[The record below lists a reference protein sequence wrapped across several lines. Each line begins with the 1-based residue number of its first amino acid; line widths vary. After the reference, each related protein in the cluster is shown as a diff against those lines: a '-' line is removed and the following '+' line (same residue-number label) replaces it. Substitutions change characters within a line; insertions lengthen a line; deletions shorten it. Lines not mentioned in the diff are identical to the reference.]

1 MRPTAP
7 AARAPGAP
15 IRSAAAPGPG
25 ERTLTPARPR
35 LPVTPEPASKVF
47 APRAPAPARTA
58 PAQRGRVQPPQPSSL
73 DRSYQAER
81 ATAEARH
88 REEFAKPPAGE
99 SSSAQSQRQETE
111 HQQLD
116 QQYQRARAAGKSA
129 MPAQPAPRTPKAA
142 EKAPAKAPT
151 RERQKQ

>member
-1 MRPTAP
+1 
-7 AARAPGAP
+7 
-15 IRSAAAPGPG
+15 
-25 ERTLTPARPR
+25 
-35 LPVTPEPASKVF
+35 
-47 APRAPAPARTA
+47 
-58 PAQRGRVQPPQPSSL
+58 VQPPQPSPL

-81 ATAEARH
+81 ATEEARH
-88 REEFAKPPAGE
+88 RQEFAKPPAGE
-99 SSSAQSQRQETE
+99 SSSALSQRQEAE

-129 MPAQPAPRTPKAA
+129 MPRQAAPARKPA